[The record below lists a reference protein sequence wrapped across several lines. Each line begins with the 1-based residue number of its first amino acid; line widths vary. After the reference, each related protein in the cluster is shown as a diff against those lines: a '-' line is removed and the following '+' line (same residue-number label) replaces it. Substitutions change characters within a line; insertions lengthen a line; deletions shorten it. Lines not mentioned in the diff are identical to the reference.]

1 MLLVNIIH
9 VNTIAMN
16 KIKNIYRTL
25 ILLLSLVLMPVE
37 GWGETAVLT
46 KDNGY
51 YKLDLKNA
59 YLDANNNSYNKSYKY
74 TYFFIEFIDKSEKI
88 IDIASWSIKK
98 QQWLSNIGNSTT
110 TDCFYYIQG
119 NRVFFDGSKGTADTW
134 EMSTLYFAPPT
145 DVNLEGAKIV
155 LHLSN
160 DEGLLTDATKEQAT
174 YTYNIRLAENLAD
187 YSMKEA
193 SEPTNVISKK
203 YVVDQNN
210 AQARVKLDMNDV
222 KYMRWQV
229 LDKDGSVISSV
240 SSFLTGVT
248 ATNYQVV
255 KDKYVWAKFDNWDIA
270 QEPDRTVTF
279 NLPSGKTWDDGYQV
293 VCYWATDKSDGDFY
307 YDGNKAYFF
316 QEPTLSGKCVFSF
329 MSKTAAESAT
339 FTPNISSNVQKTTG
353 IRATTDASFTI
364 SMPNT
369 AKYMRWYVAD
379 KDGKVVD
386 KIDALTPDVSATA
399 KTYIKKG
406 NYYIWYNSDNEAN
419 SNDLK
424 MTFTLPSGS
433 TWTDGY
439 QVICAWASSS
449 AGSDIL
455 YDNNNNYYLFKE
467 PNLSGLYV
475 TTFTTAEQIK
485 SKDLAL
491 SSLSKTAVDESDV
504 YMVND
509 GIEQVTVTIP
519 KHSVKYVRWQLI
531 DMTTGKIV
539 DTVGEDDNQILNNS
553 NFTNRKKGSFVYYN
567 ATSSSDQSVR
577 QVTFDK
583 SQVTGAGEWSNYQLK
598 AVWTDNVD
606 GIDAPTLDTKPFIVA
621 EPSVLQG
628 AYTVNFKTVA
638 QATADLKL
646 SSALSSNVINESDNF
661 AVSGSKVT
669 VTVPTHYLRYI
680 RWQVIDKTTGK
691 VIEALPDGTLSSSST
706 YNRGKGNYIGY
717 SETSVS
723 DENLRTITFDKSK
736 LSTPGDWKNYQ
747 LKAVWTNDAQV

>member
-59 YLDANNNSYNKSYKY
+59 YLDANNNSYKY

-98 QQWLSNIGNSTT
+98 YQWSSNIGNSTT

-119 NRVFFDGSKGTADTW
+119 NRVFFDGSKGAANYW
-134 EMSTLYFAPPT
+134 EMSTLYFTPPT

-160 DEGLLTDATKEQAT
+160 DKGLLTDATKEQAT
-174 YTYNIRLAENLAD
+174 YTYNIRLAENLTD
-187 YSMKEA
+187 YSVKEA

-203 YVVDQNN
+203 YVVDQKN
-210 AQARVKLDMNDV
+210 AQASVTLDMNDV

-248 ATNYQVV
+248 ATYYQVV
-255 KDKYVWAKFDNWDIA
+255 KDKYVWAKFDSWEPNNIA
-270 QEPDRTVTF
+270 QESDRTVTF

-307 YDGNKAYFF
+307 SDGSKAYFF

-339 FTPNISSNVQKTTG
+339 FTPNISSNVQKTTE

-386 KIDALTPDVSATA
+386 KIDALTPDGSATA

-424 MTFTLPSGS
+424 MTFTIPSGIS
-433 TWTDGY
+433 WTDGY

-455 YDNNNNYYLFKE
+455 YDNNNNYYLFTE

-531 DMTTGKIV
+531 DMTTGKTV
-539 DTVGEDDNQILNNS
+539 DAVGEDDNQILNNS